1 MKKILLITYAA
12 FLIVILA
19 SVGVFRSLYNRQIS
33 SMSEL
38 LNRQVQIVGLA
49 IDSTDNGF
57 LTDLKE
63 VMYPEDLDSFF
74 SGEQGQI
81 RMRENMELFYSKYQN
96 FITGIKIY
104 DKNRNEF
111 TLKKD
116 EAINNW
122 LRQTFIL
129 HVQGDI
135 VAREQL
141 VPQGSFYDYYLPV
154 VKDDQVTGN
163 IVVSVDYNRYFN
175 HLFSTYN
182 LKDYQWQWVISD
194 SGKVIF
200 NNNRDALEYSGIQ
213 KIISALDRGSPGNLI
228 HKASANGKSQQIISA
243 FYPARLLNRNMELVF
258 SSPTDIIQKNIA
270 LNVLL
275 IAVLT
280 LAILQVIVTLFR
292 KHSEKQKA
300 EIERLTAS
308 EKMLFRLI
316 EEMPVG
322 VIIHNRS
329 REIIKANRVAAS
341 QYSYQSPDDMV
352 GKLFP
357 EISLST
363 NSEYFSKNL
372 GGNFRPDQFVILKK
386 VIGEVV
392 LFRNSIPV
400 NFLGEEANMELL
412 IDVTTLESARKQEA
426 EANTAKSEFLA
437 RMSYE
442 IRTPLNGIIGITD
455 LLSHHDLK
463 GEMKDLVSLLRRSSE
478 VLQNIVTDILDFSR
492 IETGKMILDE
502 LPFNFREEFSF
513 CIDLAST
520 YLEDKEVRLSA
531 TVGEEVPE
539 EIIGDPFRLRQ
550 VITNLLN
557 YSISNTAAGEIQL
570 FCRVREVN
578 NGVITLEFELKDTGR
593 NYEKT
598 ALKKIFGEFVSSGAG
613 PVAGHPGPW
622 SGTVLARQLIE
633 LMGGELTAESPS
645 GLDDEHGV
653 RIVFSIITWSSDKQ
667 IKDLEPEKVLSF
679 SQIKTLVITSNQNR
693 DELVLNSLHKIG
705 LTLSVTTFHKSTI
718 NQIRAGFDD
727 PSVRYRLVI
736 IMNEKDFDGFEVARN
751 LWESGLS
758 EQLLIIM
765 ISSYDERGNFV
776 RCITTGVDNYIVKPF
791 DSAELMK
798 AIQSGYPF
806 VESGDLAI
814 DTLDLR
820 TEISILVIEDNKMN
834 QKVISSLLASL
845 GYSCDLADDGLS
857 GFIQAKTKKYDI
869 IFMDLIMP
877 GMDGFESTRKIMEHD
892 RTNLIVAFSAD
903 NMPDSQRKARM
914 SGIREFIPKPVRM
927 EDIKLLFA
935 RYFTRN

>member
-1 MKKILLITYAA
+1 MKKILLITYSA

-19 SVGVFRSLYNRQIS
+19 SVLVFKSLYSRQINS
-33 SMSEL
+33 LSEL

-49 IDSTDNGF
+49 VDSTDNGF
-57 LTDLKE
+57 LSDLKE
-63 VMYPEDLDSFF
+63 VMFSEDLEHFF
-74 SGEQGQI
+74 SGEENQV
-81 RMRENMELFYSKYQN
+81 RMREDMELFYSKYQD

-104 DKNRNEF
+104 DTNRNEF

-122 LRQTFIL
+122 LRQTFVL
-129 HVQGDI
+129 HVQGEI
-135 VAREQL
+135 VEMEQL
-141 VPQGSFYDYYLPV
+141 VPQGSFYNYYLPV
-154 VKDDQVTGN
+154 MKNGQVEGN

-175 HLFSTYN
+175 NLFSTYN

-194 SGKVIF
+194 SGKVVF
-200 NNNRDALEYSGIQ
+200 NNNRDAVEYSGIQ
-213 KIISALDRGSPGNLI
+213 KIISALGKGSPGSLI
-228 HKASANGKSQQIISA
+228 HRVTENGKSRQIVSS

-258 SSPTDIIQKNIA
+258 SSSTDVIQKNIA
-270 LNVLL
+270 LNVLI
-275 IAVLT
+275 IAALT
-280 LAILQVIVTLFR
+280 LAILQIVVTLFR
-292 KHSEKQKA
+292 KHSEKQKS
-300 EIERLTAS
+300 EIERLSAS

-322 VIIHNRS
+322 VIIHNRN

-341 QYSYQSPDDMV
+341 QYSYQGPEEMQ
-352 GKLFP
+352 GKIFP

-372 GGNFRPDQFVILKK
+372 GGSFRPDQFVILKK
-386 VIGEVV
+386 EIGEVV

-400 NFLGEEANMELL
+400 NFQGEDANMELL
-412 IDVTTLESARKQEA
+412 IDVTILESARKEQA
-426 EANTAKSEFLA
+426 EANSAKSEFLA

-531 TVGEEVPE
+531 TVSEEVPE
-539 EIIGDPFRLRQ
+539 DIIGDPFRLRQ
-550 VITNLLN
+550 IITNLLN
-557 YSISNTAAGEIQL
+557 YSISNTQAGEIRL
-570 FCRVREVN
+570 SCRVRDRN
-578 NGVITLEFELKDTGR
+578 NGAITLEFELKDTGR
-593 NYEKT
+593 YYDKA

-613 PVAGHPGPW
+613 PVAGHSGSW

-645 GLDDEHGV
+645 GLDGEHGV
-653 RIVFSIITWSSDKQ
+653 KISFTIITWSSDVQ
-667 IKDLEPEKVLSF
+667 VKDLEPEKILSF

-693 DELVLNSLHKIG
+693 DELVLNSLHKLG
-705 LTLSVTTFHKSTI
+705 LNLSVTTFQKSTI
-718 NQIRAGFDD
+718 NQIKAAFKAESEG
-727 PSVRYRLVI
+727 YRLVI

-751 LWESGLS
+751 LWENGLS
-758 EQLLIIM
+758 EKLLEIM
-765 ISSYDERGNFV
+765 ISSFDERGNYV
-776 RCITTGVDNYIVKPF
+776 KCITTGIDHYIVKPF

-798 AIQSGYPF
+798 AIQAGFPF
-806 VESGDLAI
+806 IESTAVAI

-820 TEISILVIEDNKMN
+820 QDLSILVIEDNKMN
-834 QKVISSLLASL
+834 QKVIRSLLAGM
-845 GYSCDLADDGLS
+845 GYQCDLADDGLS
-857 GFIQAKTKKYDI
+857 GYVQAKSKRYDI

-877 GMDGFESTRKIMEHD
+877 RMYGFESARKIMEHD

-935 RYFTRN
+935 RYFNKN